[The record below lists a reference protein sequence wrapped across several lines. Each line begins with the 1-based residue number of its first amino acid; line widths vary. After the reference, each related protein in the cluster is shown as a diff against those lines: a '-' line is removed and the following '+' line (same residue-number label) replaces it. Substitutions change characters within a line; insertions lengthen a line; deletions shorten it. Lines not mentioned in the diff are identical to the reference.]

1 LNASHGKKQ
10 IERITWYKT
19 TFVEGITWYEQLKE
33 SHGIKHFEGI
43 TWYISA

>member
-19 TFVEGITWYEQLKE
+19 TLVEGITWYEQ
-33 SHGIKHFEGI
+33 FEGI
-43 TWYISA
+43 TWHNKV